1 MDSEKVAENAGD
13 VKGVFDDPIIRL
25 VDAMRAEGETDDVRA
40 GCVVLRAYPWSDVSY
55 VVDLLMRD
63 EAAPLPSGWRRGM
76 FSGRQAEE
84 VVRAARRAHDRAT
97 R

>member
-1 MDSEKVAENAGD
+1 MT
-13 VKGVFDDPIIRL
+13 DDPIIRL
-25 VDAMRAEGETDDVRA
+25 VDALRAEGETDDVRT
-40 GCVVLRAYPWSDVSY
+40 GCVVLRVYPWSDVSY

-63 EAAPLPSGWRRGM
+63 EIARPLPSGWRRGM

-84 VVRAARRAHDRAT
+84 AVRAARRAHDRAT